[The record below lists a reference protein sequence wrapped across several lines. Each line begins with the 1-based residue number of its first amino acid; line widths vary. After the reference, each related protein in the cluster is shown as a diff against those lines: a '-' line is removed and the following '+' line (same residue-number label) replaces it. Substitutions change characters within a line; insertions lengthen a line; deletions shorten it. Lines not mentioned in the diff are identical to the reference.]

1 MCFMGFDLEFFA
13 KAEKKNFE
21 LDKIEVWELGA
32 DIGVVRPYIGV
43 YDDIIWSGSDLT
55 YWS

>member
-1 MCFMGFDLEFFA
+1 MGFDLEFFA
-13 KAEKKNFE
+13 KAEKKKIE

-32 DIGVVRPYIGV
+32 DIGVVVRPYIGV